1 VIATV
6 TDYLIGLYLLAGVA
20 YFDAGLGEGVAAA
33 ENAVAG
39 AVAVAVV
46 AAAAAAGVFAF
57 AAGSYKLTASEPYSV
72 VPV

>member
-1 VIATV
+1 MIATV
-6 TDYLIGLYLLAGVA
+6 TYYLIGLYLLAGVA
-20 YFDAGLGEGVAAA
+20 YFDAGLGEGFAAA

-46 AAAAAAGVFAF
+46 VAAAAGVFAF
-57 AAGSYKLTASEPYSV
+57 AAASYKLAASEPYSV